1 LAFAHKYNDD
11 GGLNLCYMGDG
22 AANQGQ
28 VYESFNMAS
37 LWKLPVIY
45 IIENNKYGM
54 GTSTARAAAGKELYN
69 RGWAYNIPGESVDG
83 MHVLEVMA
91 AGKRATEHVRAGK
104 GPYLLEM
111 VTYRYRGHSM
121 SDPGKYRSKE
131 EVENMR
137 EKNDPI
143 ENLRRMITDKKLARE
158 EDFKKIEQEVKLI
171 VNDSA
176 DFAQTSP
183 EPDASELWTDILR

>member
-1 LAFAHKYNDD
+1 
-11 GGLNLCYMGDG
+11 
-22 AANQGQ
+22 
-28 VYESFNMAS
+28 
-37 LWKLPVIY
+37 
-45 IIENNKYGM
+45 
-54 GTSTARAAAGKELYN
+54 
-69 RGWAYNIPGESVDG
+69 
-83 MHVLEVMA
+83 
-91 AGKRATEHVRAGK
+91 
-104 GPYLLEM
+104 M